1 MAASQ
6 KIKKD
11 TLLRIKQLENELA
24 QTREDMRSI
33 TEEQETANEELQKG
47 NEGLLSSEELQTL
60 NEELET
66 SKEELQTT
74 NEELTIINHELLDKQ
89 EQLNASRRYA
99 ESIVTTLREPLIILD
114 KSLRVKTANASFYKQ
129 FKAEQVHTEGELF
142 YEIQNRQWDD
152 IKMRTLLEKILPKH
166 ERLSEYEVTLKF
178 PLVGERHLLL
188 NAQQI
193 VNDRTAEQLILL
205 AIEDVT
211 ERKLNEQALTK
222 ISLELAAKNKLI
234 QASEKRFKNIFTQSI
249 LSFGIFKG
257 AEMIVTFANEPLL
270 KIWQK
275 GPEIIGKPL
284 LDVMPELKTQQV
296 LKQLND
302 VFTTGIPFSSNEN
315 RAVLINKGKPEEHFF
330 SVVYQPYFEVD
341 DVITGVTVIG
351 VEVTDYVMAKKQI
364 EASEKFNR
372 SVIDSSPDCL
382 QILTKE
388 GRIHY
393 MNSKGIHQM
402 EIDDFTKIKNKYWW
416 NLWGTENKKLVKAEV
431 NKVLKGETT
440 LFSVFCLTAKGT
452 PKWWDV
458 LLSPVS
464 LTDEGVQQIIAI
476 SRDVTER
483 KTAEKL
489 LQESETK
496 FRTLSETIP
505 NMVWVS
511 TPDGKKIFFN
521 KHFLDYTGMSIEE
534 LKNDN
539 MRKIIFPGDLK
550 KDLQQWK
557 HSLKTGEDFNMEKRI
572 RHHDGTYRWHICHS
586 SAQKDAQGNI
596 TGWIG
601 SNTEIEEQKK
611 FAEKLESK
619 VKERTEQLQLQNQT
633 FDLAENVAKLGSYR
647 WNLTENVMDYSDNL
661 FRLFDCE
668 PQEFVPSFEKFLTF
682 IHPDDLEEVIKNGKQ
697 TMRTGKLVESPYR
710 IISKTKKIKHF
721 RSSGN
726 FSSEGVNKLLIGT
739 IQDVSKDIQ
748 ASENLNTAN
757 INLKKSV
764 EELKQTNQQLEQFAN
779 AASHD
784 LQEPLRKIITFS
796 KRLQDR
802 HKDSLPEEVKTYLD
816 KIQSASARM
825 TTLIKDLLNY
835 SFLLDNEKLFSKVNL
850 NDTLTNILNDFELRI
865 VERKAIVKSDTLP
878 TIDAIPLQ
886 MNQLFYNLISNALK
900 FTKDNVTPLII
911 ISSRTLSYQEIK
923 NYPSLANK
931 NQVEEHRSYVEI
943 IFKDNGIG
951 FEQQYDKQIFTIFQ
965 RLHDNGTY
973 IGTGIGLALCKK
985 IIENHQGEIFVKA
998 EENKGAEF
1006 HIILPIN

>member
-284 LDVMPELKTQQV
+284 LEVMPELKTQQV

-739 IQDVSKDIQ
+739 IQDVSKDIK

-802 HKDSLPEEVKTYLD
+802 HEDSLPEEVKTYLD

-911 ISSRTLSYQEIK
+911 ISSRTLSSQEIK